1 MNLNRRQ
8 FLTTAAAAGAG
19 FLGLRNTP
27 LAYAQSGSAN
37 DHCLVVC
44 FLRGGMDGLNVVA
57 PVDDA
62 DYIAARPTGLRIA
75 PNGDAAGLSIK
86 NGLTA
91 QDWRMSASVGALK
104 ELYDSGQLAMIHAT
118 GLRNG
123 SRSHFEAQD
132 LIDQGAAEGQ
142 TGKQKSGWLTR
153 YVQQMQFG
161 SELPVVSL
169 GSASPKSL
177 LGWADAVAM
186 QSVEQFGLT
195 GNAQVADRFETMLAS
210 FYTGTDPIALAG
222 AKTLATMNAIEARI
236 PRSEGFGQGQGNG
249 RGQGKGKNKGNNKR
263 PAEALLNGTPRVQN
277 QGALPGQLSSISK
290 LREEGFGLRVATVDI
305 GGWDHHYAEESRLR
319 PLLQNTTNALHAWW
333 TGLPAATQNAT
344 TVVLISEFGRRVK
357 ANQSAGTDHGHGNVM
372 FVLGGGIAGG
382 RMYGQWPG
390 LATEQLD
397 NQVDLAITT
406 DYRAV
411 LGEVLARRGG
421 CPDASAVFPGI
432 EKSWLGLA

>member
-8 FLTTAAAAGAG
+8 FLATAAAAGAG
-19 FLGLRNTP
+19 LLGLRNTP
-27 LAYAQSGSAN
+27 LAYAQGGSAN

-62 DYIAARPTGLRIA
+62 DYLAARPEGLRVQDK
-75 PNGDAAGLSIK
+75 GDAAGLAIK

-91 QDWRMSASVGALK
+91 QDWRMSAAVGALK

-153 YVQQMQFG
+153 YVQQMAFD

-186 QSVEQFGLT
+186 QSVEEFGLA
-195 GNAQVADRFETMLAS
+195 GNAQVADRFESILGS
-210 FYTGTDPIALAG
+210 LYTGRDPIALAG
-222 AKTLATMNAIEARI
+222 AKTLETMREIEARI
-236 PRSEGFGQGQGNG
+236 PRPEGFGQGGRGQG
-249 RGQGKGKNKGNNKR
+249 RGQGKGSNKR

-277 QGALPGQLSSISK
+277 QGALPGQLASISK
-290 LREEGFGLRVATVDI
+290 LREEGFGLRVATVDV
-305 GGWDHHYAEESRLR
+305 GGWDHHFNEEQRLR
-319 PLLQNTTNALHAWW
+319 PLLENTANAIHGWW
-333 TGLPAATQNAT
+333 TGLSTATQNAT
-344 TVVLISEFGRRVK
+344 TFVVISEFGRRVK

-372 FVLGGGIAGG
+372 FVLGGGINGG

-406 DYRAV
+406 DYRTV
-411 LGEVLARRGG
+411 LGEVLARRAG
-421 CPDASAVFPGI
+421 CPDATAVFPGVGQ
-432 EKSWLGLA
+432 SWLGLA